1 MADQPQQQQ
10 STSSEPEKGELP
22 GIRSRVSSR
31 SPMSVEALPA
41 QMESPSASSPSQRDE
56 MMACVVALEAA
67 LLPCLPA
74 RELQAVDRSVHS
86 SHQSRFS
93 AVSRVAVNSNGAVCF
108 AFIESLLQEISA
120 MEEEL
125 KSKSDLIKQ
134 QEKLV
139 EEWRKELKEQL
150 QRHITELE
158 RV

>member
-1 MADQPQQQQ
+1 MSPRSLPFRVSIGDNERRVNVMADQPQPQPQQQQ
-10 STSSEPEKGELP
+10 SASSEPEKGELP

-86 SHQSRFS
+86 SHQSRS
-93 AVSRVAVNSNGAVCF
+93 P
-108 AFIESLLQEISA
+108 LLFF
-120 MEEEL
+120 L
-125 KSKSDLIKQ
+125 C
-134 QEKLV
+134 
-139 EEWRKELKEQL
+139 
-150 QRHITELE
+150 
-158 RV
+158 